1 MPDQLLVRWRVEIY
15 SRLFWASQRPALEVP
30 TQWCIMQEEGAGTL
44 GRAEEDRLDATR
56 LLSPKY
62 VVLVVLVEMPS
73 CHEPRDRFD

>member
-1 MPDQLLVRWRVEIY
+1 MY

-44 GRAEEDRLDATR
+44 GRAEEDRLDG

-62 VVLVVLVEMPS
+62 VVLVLVEMPS